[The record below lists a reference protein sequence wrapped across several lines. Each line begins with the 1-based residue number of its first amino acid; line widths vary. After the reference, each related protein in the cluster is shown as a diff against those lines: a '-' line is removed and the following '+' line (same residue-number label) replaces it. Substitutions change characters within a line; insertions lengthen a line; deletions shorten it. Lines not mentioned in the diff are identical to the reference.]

1 MKHLIIVLL
10 LFISFKGFSQS
21 PLNYFK
27 GSNIV
32 RDSLTVG
39 DSTSHDSTL
48 NVVGSLRVTTNAR
61 IAGSLILPTYAGTG
75 TRLLSLSSTGVPV
88 RSSIDP
94 ANVITTSSTINSLT
108 NPTGDF
114 NVNSNKII
122 NLTDGVSAGDAVNRS
137 QLDAISSGIS
147 YKAAVRVATTVAGTL
162 ASSFENGDVTDG
174 ITLATNDRALIKNQV
189 AGAENGIY
197 TINASG
203 APTRATDFDA
213 AGEMVAGS
221 SVFVTLG
228 TANAGT
234 LWAQTTTGTI
244 TPGTTAIVFTQ
255 IGAAAAIADNSIT
268 NAKLTQMA
276 TLTIKGNN
284 TGGTANALDLT
295 VAQVKTMLSLTGTNS
310 GDQDLSSYLTIAS
323 AASTYQPLDADL
335 TTIAGLTATTDN
347 VMIASGSAWASRTP
361 SQART
366 SLGLVIGTN
375 VQAYDANLT
384 TYAGIT
390 PTTIGQNLIGLTN
403 PSAITFPRFNAD
415 NTVTA
420 RTAAEL
426 RGDIGAG
433 TGNGNALTSSSL
445 AQFAATTSLELKNI
459 ISNETGSGAL
469 VFATSPV
476 FTTDITISGTLGL
489 TGTRVTKG
497 WFTDIESTN
506 MPTVGGTSLSST
518 FQASNA
524 KLTSIAAL
532 ANSAGYLKNDGA
544 GVFTYETPAGA
555 GTVTATG
562 GSLTANSVVL
572 GAGTTDTKVLA
583 GVKTDGTAQ
592 LILGVN
598 TTTLGSVKMF
608 GNTSGDATIQP
619 SAVAGTATVI
629 TLPPVSGTLLT
640 NTTTSGVAAT
650 ATASGTTTVTHGLGR
665 VPTTIRIYSISSFT
679 SNAAATPVPFSM
691 GTWNS
696 TGNRCLYMVIN
707 GTTTQVSQTSTAF
720 SIIMV
725 TSAGNQI
732 SGVIGNVTSTG
743 FDIVWTES
751 GTHTAGN
758 YLWEAQ

>member
-137 QLDAISSGIS
+137 QLDAISAGIS

-162 ASSFENGDVTDG
+162 ASSFENTDVVDG
-174 ITLATNDRALIKNQV
+174 ITLATNDRILIKNQV

-197 TINASG
+197 TVNASG

-234 LWAQTTTGTI
+234 LWAQTTTGVI
-244 TPGTTAIVFTQ
+244 VPNTTVLVFTQ

-284 TGGTANALDLT
+284 TGGTTNALDLT
-295 VAQVKTMLSLTGTNS
+295 VAQVKTMLSLSNTNT
-310 GDQDLSSYLTIAS
+310 GDQDLSPYLTIAS

-403 PSAITFPRFNAD
+403 PSAITFPKFNAD

-445 AQFAATTSLELKNI
+445 AQFASTTSLELKNI

-469 VFATSPV
+469 MFGTTPDITTGFTIGAAAATGKFIVGNGTNYVPSTSTIPTSAGSSGKILVSDGTNYILSTPTFPNASATSGKVIKSDGTNWVASTETYAAPGTSGNIATSDGTNWTSAANQGGWTSLRV
-476 FTTDITISGTLGL
+476 SGSNFTTSSTSLVDITGLVTGTL
-489 TGTRVTKG
+489 
-497 WFTDIESTN
+497 STATLYEFECTLYVN
-506 MPTVGGTSLSST
+506 SSSTAGMAVGVQQSGGGTGQIGVWSGAATSAT
-518 FQASNA
+518 ATGIVIASNA
-524 KLTSIAAL
+524 L
-532 ANSAGYLKNDGA
+532 NQ
-544 GVFTYETPAGA
+544 AGA
-555 GTVTATG
+555 PCVLVNGDGSITIKGYIKTG
-562 GSLTANSVVL
+562 SSGSPAISMKALK
-572 GAGTTDTKVLA
+572 TT
-583 GVKTDGTAQ
+583 
-592 LILGVN
+592 
-598 TTTLGSVKMF
+598 S
-608 GNTSGDATIQP
+608 
-619 SAVAGTATVI
+619 GTATVYVGSV
-629 TLPPVSGTLLT
+629 LRYR
-640 NTTTSGVAAT
+640 VA
-650 ATASGTTTVTHGLGR
+650 
-665 VPTTIRIYSISSFT
+665 
-679 SNAAATPVPFSM
+679 
-691 GTWNS
+691 
-696 TGNRCLYMVIN
+696 
-707 GTTTQVSQTSTAF
+707 Q
-720 SIIMV
+720 
-725 TSAGNQI
+725 
-732 SGVIGNVTSTG
+732 
-743 FDIVWTES
+743 
-751 GTHTAGN
+751 
-758 YLWEAQ
+758 